1 MLPIVVARKGELSLL
16 PASMIV
22 QLIMIK
28 VLKCPKLAADVMSS
42 FFLLLLDTLNMQGY
56 EVKEIC
62 REREA
67 AQQSTPR
74 QDFSS

>member
-16 PASMIV
+16 PASMIM

-28 VLKCPKLAADVMSS
+28 VLKCPKLAADVMAS
-42 FFLLLLDTLNMQGY
+42 FLLLLGTLNMRGY

-62 REREA
+62 REREVA
-67 AQQSTPR
+67 LQNTPM
-74 QDFSS
+74 D

>member
-28 VLKCPKLAADVMSS
+28 VLKCPKLAADVMPS
-42 FFLLLLDTLNMQGY
+42 FLLLSDTVNMRGY

-62 REREA
+62 REREVA
-67 AQQSTPR
+67 PQSTPM
-74 QDFSS
+74 D